1 MAALVYSA
9 AMLRKKLRRP
19 IAFLCAVILMATQF
33 AVAAYACPAQRAAE
47 AANVPPPDCVR
58 NMEHKGSPLCKAHC
72 NPSAQSNQVPAVD
85 LLPFAGLGFWIVP
98 PLDTIDRFSSR
109 DIRGSPMWLADASP
123 PLRIRYKVLRI

>member
-1 MAALVYSA
+1 
-9 AMLRKKLRRP
+9 MLRKTLRRP

-33 AVAAYACPAQRAAE
+33 AVAAYACPAPSAAE
-47 AANVPPPDCVR
+47 AANVPPDCAR
-58 NMEHKGSPLCKAHC
+58 EMENKASPLCKAHC
-72 NPSAQSNQVPAVD
+72 NPSVQSNQVPAVD

-98 PLDTIDRFSSR
+98 HLDTIDRFSSR